1 FPKSPAGCSADY
13 ARVDRDYASSWSI
26 KCGLEEKPALVGS
39 DVFVGRIK
47 PFSQSQHGMVCG
59 TEVDRIDIFHAFIAD
74 LAFTRGQHQPLA
86 VARKVRL
93 ELPVRMLRKR
103 IDFRVN
109 CLIRTE
115 SMIIDGITE

>member
-1 FPKSPAGCSADY
+1 MIHQGYAERGEFHCVRPLNDNLFPKSPAGCSADC

-39 DVFVGRIK
+39 DVLVGRIK

-74 LAFTRGQHQPLA
+74 LAF
-86 VARKVRL
+86 
-93 ELPVRMLRKR
+93 
-103 IDFRVN
+103 
-109 CLIRTE
+109 
-115 SMIIDGITE
+115 